1 MMSGKIGLCSLLVM
15 VFMSMSPAVEAQL
28 PQPVLRQFTTR
39 DGLPSSQIYQVIE
52 DRKGYLWFATDH
64 GVARYNGYEFK
75 VFSSA
80 EGLSDNT
87 VFNLFIDDKERLW
100 MQTFSG
106 QLFYIDKEKVKPF
119 AFNALAKKIV
129 GNSIPLGFFVDSLDN
144 VYFSCNYNGEYY
156 IDKHGKEHLVLKFVQ
171 AYPYNQVFVDE
182 IVKGRL
188 HTSGNKLFISSLPT
202 YLYIRK
208 SNGEFDSLFIEA
220 NYSGQLHAKY
230 LRDGR
235 LIISLSNNLFEY
247 AKGQL
252 RLLKRLPA
260 QIIYL
265 YEGKEDELWISS
277 YNGLFKVST
286 KNWEIL
292 NRYLEK
298 EFISST
304 VLDFES
310 GLWVTTVN
318 SGVFYFNDAG
328 VNEFRL
334 NPDLMQEALCLT
346 KGRNIIYTGFWNG
359 VVAEFNALGFHT
371 TTLKNNGKY
380 VNAMFFDEKTNRLL
394 LSTDPPGY
402 LLEGKYHHF
411 ISDGTKSLKGG
422 FIRLRNGDMLNA
434 SINGLY
440 KVKSDSLFLWAG
452 LKQRANCVIERPDGK
467 FILGTN
473 SGVFLLNE
481 QGNIID
487 LLHPVFKDTRT
498 DDIESNND
506 QYFFATRGKG
516 LLIAVGDS
524 VYKVDE
530 SDGLCSNIIHR
541 ITIADNS
548 VWCASYNGASKV
560 TIKSYSPFRFSVSSI
575 GYNEGL
581 SDNEINDIAIL
592 NDTVWVAAKKSILFF
607 DGRLS
612 FVNTTPPYFHF
623 TSFKVNNSDV
633 NLNEINSLHHT
644 SNNISIGF
652 EALSYKSYGNI
663 KYRYWLLN
671 EADTFESVTSSRH
684 VEFLSLKP
692 GNYIFSVM
700 VKNSSGTWTKSKESL
715 RFTILTPY
723 WQQAWFRFTLLI
735 LVVLLAV
742 YFMRLR
748 IARVREQERLRTDFN
763 KQLVMLEIKAL
774 RAQMNPHFIFNV
786 INSIQD
792 YILKND
798 ARSAQRYLTKFAK
811 LVRSILDNS
820 VEGEVMLE
828 GELEANKLYVEL
840 EQQRFDDKFDF
851 VLNVSSDV
859 DANSLLIPSMIVQPF
874 LENAIK
880 HGIRHLTGNGKLSL
894 TVERDDHNVYIYIED
909 NGIGRAAAIEFN
921 KINASEHI
929 SHGSLIT
936 TRRVEAYNKAH
947 NTSIELKVIDL
958 FDAKGKASGTRV
970 ELLIPVKY
978 RIKGK
983 SFN

>member
-1 MMSGKIGLCSLLVM
+1 MGLGRLLVM
-15 VFMSMSPAVEAQL
+15 VFMSMSLSLIAQL
-28 PQPVLRQFTTR
+28 PQPVLRQFTTL

-52 DRKGYLWFATDH
+52 DKKGYLWFATDH

-87 VFNLFIDDKERLW
+87 VFKLFIDYKERMW

-106 QLFYIDKEKVKPF
+106 QLFFIENEVVKPF
-119 AFNALAKKIV
+119 AFNELSKKIV
-129 GNSIPLGFFVDSLDN
+129 GNSIPLGFYVDSLEN
-144 VYFSCNYNGEYY
+144 VYFSCNYKGEYF
-156 IDKHGKEHLVLKFVQ
+156 IDKHGKEHLVLKFVK

-182 IVKGRL
+182 IVEGRL
-188 HTSGNKLFISSLPT
+188 HTSGNKLYIPSLPT

-208 SNGEFDSLFIEA
+208 FNGKYDSLYVDV
-220 NYSGQLHAKY
+220 NYSGQLFAKY

-235 LIISLSNNLFEY
+235 LIISLSKNLFEY
-247 AKGQL
+247 TNGQL
-252 RLLKRLPA
+252 RLLNRLPA
-260 QIIYL
+260 QITYL
-265 YEGKEDELWISS
+265 YEGKDDELWISS

-334 NPDLMQEALCLT
+334 NPDLMQEALCLV
-346 KGRNIIYTGFWNG
+346 KGRNIIYAGFWNG
-359 VVAEFNALGFHT
+359 VVAEFNASGFKA
-371 TTLKNNGKY
+371 TTLMNNGKY
-380 VNAMFFDEKTNRLL
+380 VNAMFFDEERNRLL

-402 LLEGKYHHF
+402 LSEGKYHHF
-411 ISDGTKSLKGG
+411 KSDGTKSLKGG
-422 FIRLRNGDMLNA
+422 FIRLRSGDKLNA

-440 KVKSDSLFLWAG
+440 KVKDDSLFLWAS

-473 SGVFLLNE
+473 SGVFLLNK
-481 QGNIID
+481 QGNI
-487 LLHPVFKDTRT
+487 LNLFHPIFKDTRV
-498 DDIESNND
+498 DDIEKEND

-516 LLIAVGDS
+516 LVIVVGDS
-524 VYKVDE
+524 AFKVDE
-530 SDGLCSNIIHR
+530 SDGLCNNIIHR
-541 ITIADNS
+541 ITQGENS
-548 VWCASYNGASKV
+548 IWCASYNGASKV
-560 TIKSYSPFRFSVSSI
+560 TIESFSPFRFSVSSI

-581 SDNEINDIAIL
+581 SDNEINDIAVL
-592 NDTVWVAAKKSILFF
+592 NDTVWVATKKSILFF
-607 DGRLS
+607 DGRS
-612 FVNTTPPYFHF
+612 TFVNSTPPVFHF
-623 TSFKVNNSDV
+623 TSFKVNNVDV
-633 NLNEINSLHHT
+633 SLAEIGSLDHG

-663 KYRYWLLN
+663 KYRYWLVN

-692 GNYIFSVM
+692 GNYIFSVL
-700 VKNSSGTWTKSKESL
+700 VKNSSGTWTVVKESL
-715 RFTILTPY
+715 KFTILTPF
-723 WQQAWFRFTLLI
+723 WQQWWFR
-735 LVVLLAV
+735 LVVLFSIILLAV

-840 EQQRFDDKFDF
+840 EQQRFDDKFEFD
-851 VLNVSSDV
+851 LSVSSDV
-859 DANSLLIPSMIVQPF
+859 DANSLLIPSMIIQPF

-880 HGIRHLTGNGKLSL
+880 HGIRHLTCNGKLSL
-894 TVERDDHNVYIYIED
+894 AVNRDDENVYIYIED
-909 NGIGRAAAIEFN
+909 NGIGREAATELN

-947 NTSIELKVIDL
+947 NTSIQLKIIDL
-958 FDAKGKASGTRV
+958 FDENGKASGTRV

-983 SFN
+983 AVT

>member
-1 MMSGKIGLCSLLVM
+1 M
-15 VFMSMSPAVEAQL
+15 VFMSMSLSLVAQL
-28 PQPVLRQFTTR
+28 PQPVLRQFTTL

-52 DRKGYLWFATDH
+52 DKKGYLWFATDH

-87 VFNLFIDDKERLW
+87 VFKLFIDYKERMW

-106 QLFYIDKEKVKPF
+106 QLFFIENEVVKPF
-119 AFNALAKKIV
+119 AFNELSKKIV
-129 GNSIPLGFFVDSLDN
+129 GNSIPLGFYVDSLEN
-144 VYFSCNYNGEYY
+144 VYFSCNYKGEYF
-156 IDKHGKEHLVLKFVQ
+156 IDKKGKEHLILKFSND
-171 AYPYNQVFVDE
+171 YPYNQVFIDE
-182 IVKGRL
+182 IDKGRF
-188 HTSGNKLFISSLPT
+188 HTSGNKLAVSSLPT
-202 YLYIRK
+202 YLFVK
-208 SNGEFDSLFIEA
+208 KFNGNYDSLYVEG
-220 NYSGQLHAKY
+220 NYSGHLFAKY

-235 LIISLSNNLFEY
+235 MIISLSKYLFEY
-247 AKGQL
+247 KNGQL
-252 RLLKRLPA
+252 HLLVELPA
-260 QIIYL
+260 EVTYL
-265 YEGKEDELWISS
+265 YEGKKDELWISS

-334 NPDLMQEALCLT
+334 NPDLMQEALCLA
-346 KGRNIIYTGFWNG
+346 KGMDIIYAGFWNG
-359 VVAEFNALGFHT
+359 VVAEFNASGFKT
-371 TTLKNNGKY
+371 TTLTNNGKY
-380 VNAMFFDEKTNRLL
+380 VNAMYFDEERNRLL

-402 LLEGKYHHF
+402 LSAGKYHHF
-411 ISDGTKSLKGG
+411 KSDGTKSLKGG
-422 FIRLRNGDMLNA
+422 FIRLRSGDMLNA

-440 KVKSDSLFLWAG
+440 KLKLDSLFLWAG
-452 LKQRANCVIERPDGK
+452 LKQRANCVIERSDGK

-473 SGVFLLNE
+473 SGVYLLSE
-481 QGNIID
+481 EGNIID
-487 LLHPVFKDTRT
+487 LYHLVFKDTRA
-498 DDIESNND
+498 DDIETYND
-506 QYFFATRGKG
+506 KYYFATRGKG
-516 LLIAVGDS
+516 LVILAGDS

-541 ITIADNS
+541 ITLDGNS

-560 TIKSYSPFRFSVSSI
+560 TIESYSPFRFSVSSI

-592 NDTVWVAAKKSILFF
+592 NDTVWVATKKSILFF
-607 DGRLS
+607 DGRSS
-612 FVNTTPPYFHF
+612 FINTTPPVFHF
-623 TSFKVNNSDV
+623 TSFKVNNTEVS
-633 NLNEINSLHHT
+633 LNEINSLHH
-644 SNNISIGF
+644 SLNNISIGF

-663 KYRYWLLN
+663 KYRYWLVN

-692 GNYIFSVM
+692 GNYIFSVL
-700 VKNSSGTWTKSKESL
+700 VKNSSGTWTKAKDSL

-723 WQQAWFRFTLLI
+723 WQQSWFEFSLLMAI
-735 LVVLLAV
+735 VLLAV

-840 EQQRFDDKFDF
+840 EQQRFDDKFEF
-851 VLNVSSDV
+851 ELSVSSDV

-909 NGIGRAAAIEFN
+909 NGIGREAATELN

-947 NTSIELKVIDL
+947 NTSIQLKIIDL
-958 FDAKGKASGTRV
+958 FDELGKASGTRV

-983 SFN
+983 AVS

>member
-1 MMSGKIGLCSLLVM
+1 MGLRRLLVFA
-15 VFMSMSPAVEAQL
+15 FMSMSLSLAAQL
-28 PQPVLRQFTTR
+28 PQPVLRQFTTL

-64 GVARYNGYEFK
+64 GVSRYNGYEFK
-75 VFSSA
+75 IFSSA

-87 VFNLFIDDKERLW
+87 VFKLFIDSKERMW

-106 QLFYIDKEKVKPF
+106 QLFYIENEVVKPF
-119 AFNALAKKIV
+119 AFNAAAKKIV
-129 GNSIPLGFFVDSLDN
+129 ENSIPLGFFVDSLDN
-144 VYFSCNYNGEYY
+144 VHFSCNYNGEYI
-156 IDKHGKEHLVLKFVQ
+156 IDREGKVHLQLKFIKSH
-171 AYPYNQVFVDE
+171 PFNQVFVDE

-188 HTSGNKLFISSLPT
+188 LTSGNKLFVPTLPT
-202 YLYIRK
+202 YLYVRK
-208 SNGEFDSLFIEA
+208 FKGQYDSLFVDV
-220 NYSGQLHAKY
+220 NYSGQLFAKY
-230 LRDGR
+230 LHDGR
-235 LIISLSNNLFEY
+235 MIISLSKYLFEY
-247 AKGQL
+247 KKGQL
-252 RLLKRLPA
+252 LLLKQFPA
-260 QIIYL
+260 PITYL
-265 YEGKEDELWISS
+265 YEGKNEELWVST

-286 KNWEIL
+286 KNWKIL
-292 NRYLEK
+292 NGYLEK

-328 VNEFRL
+328 VNEFKL
-334 NPDLMQEALCLT
+334 NPDSMQEALCLA
-346 KGRNIIYTGFWNG
+346 KGKNIIYAGFWNG
-359 VVAEFNALGFHT
+359 VVAEFSTSACLSKT
-371 TTLKNNGKY
+371 QMKNEKY
-380 VNAMFFDEKTNRLL
+380 INAMYFDESDNRLFI
-394 LSTDPPGY
+394 SMEPPGY
-402 LLEGKYHHF
+402 LANGKYF
-411 ISDGTKSLKGG
+411 TFASDGTKSLKGD
-422 FIRLRNGDMLNA
+422 FIRLQSGDMLNA

-440 KVKSDSLFLWAG
+440 KVKDDSLFLWSS

-473 SGVFLLNE
+473 NGVYLLNE
-481 QGNIID
+481 QGNI
-487 LLHPVFKDTRT
+487 LNLFHPVFKDTRV
-498 DDIESNND
+498 DAIERNND

-516 LLIAVGDS
+516 LVIVVGDS
-524 VYKVDE
+524 AYKVDE
-530 SDGLCSNIIHR
+530 SDGLCNNIIHR
-541 ITIADNS
+541 ITQGENS
-548 VWCASYNGASKV
+548 IWCASYNGASKV
-560 TIKSYSPFRFSVSSI
+560 IIESFSPFRFSVSSI

-592 NDTVWVAAKKSILFF
+592 NDTVWVATKKSILFF
-607 DGRLS
+607 DGRSS
-612 FVNTTPPYFHF
+612 FVNSTPPIFHF
-623 TSFKVNNSDV
+623 TSFKVNNVDV
-633 NLNEINSLHHT
+633 SLNEISSLHHS

-652 EALSYKSYGNI
+652 EALSYKSYGKI
-663 KYRYWLLN
+663 LYRYWLVN

-692 GNYIFSVM
+692 GNYVFSVL
-700 VKNSSGTWTKSKESL
+700 VKNSSGTWTVAKKSLK
-715 RFTILTPY
+715 FTILTPY
-723 WQQAWFRFTLLI
+723 WQQTWFRFSVLLAII
-735 LVVLLAV
+735 LVAV

-748 IARVREQERLRTDFN
+748 IARVREQEMLRTDFN

-820 VEGEVMLE
+820 VDGEVMLE

-840 EQQRFDDKFDF
+840 EQQRFDDKFEF
-851 VLNVSSDV
+851 YLNVSNDV
-859 DANSLLIPSMIVQPF
+859 DANSLLIPSMIIQPF

-880 HGIRHLTGNGKLSL
+880 HGIRHLTGKGKLSL
-894 TVERDDHNVYIYIED
+894 IVDRDDNNVYIYIED
-909 NGIGRAAAIEFN
+909 NGVGRDAATELN

-947 NTSIELKVIDL
+947 NTSIQLKIIDL
-958 FDAKGKASGTRV
+958 FDEHGKATGTRI

-983 SFN
+983 ALN

>member
-1 MMSGKIGLCSLLVM
+1 MGLRRLLVM
-15 VFMSMSPAVEAQL
+15 AFMSMSLSLAAQL
-28 PQPVLRQFTTR
+28 PQPVLRQFTTL

-52 DRKGYLWFATDH
+52 DKKGYLWFATDH

-75 VFSSA
+75 VFSSG

-87 VFNLFIDDKERLW
+87 VFKLFIDSKERMW

-106 QLFYIDKEKVKPF
+106 QLFFMENEVVKPF
-119 AFNALAKKIV
+119 AFNILAKKIV
-129 GNSIPLGFFVDSLDN
+129 GNSIPLGFFVDSLEN
-144 VYFSCNYNGEYY
+144 VYFSCNYNGEYI
-156 IDKHGKEHLVLKFVQ
+156 IDKQGKEHLELKFIKS
-171 AYPYNQVFVDE
+171 YPFNQIFVDE
-182 IVKGRL
+182 IVEGRL
-188 HTSGNKLFISSLPT
+188 LTSGNKLFIPSLPT

-208 SNGEFDSLFIEA
+208 FNGKYDSLFVDLK
-220 NYSGQLHAKY
+220 YSGQLFAKY

-235 LIISLSNNLFEY
+235 MIISLSTFLFEY
-247 AKGQL
+247 KNGKLYLLNQL
-252 RLLKRLPA
+252 SGA
-260 QIIYL
+260 ITYL
-265 YEGKEDELWISS
+265 YEGKNNELWVST

-286 KNWEIL
+286 KNWKIL
-292 NRYLEK
+292 NGYLEK

-328 VNEFRL
+328 VNEYKL
-334 NPDLMQEALCLT
+334 NPDSMQEALCLT
-346 KGRNIIYTGFWNG
+346 KGQNIIYVGFWNG
-359 VVAEFNALGFHT
+359 VVAEFSTSACISKT
-371 TTLKNNGKY
+371 QMKNEKY
-380 VNAMFFDEKTNRLL
+380 VNAMFFDEKENRLL
-394 LSTDPPGY
+394 ISMEPPGY
-402 LLEGKYHHF
+402 LSNGKYHHF
-411 ISDGTKSLKGG
+411 KSDGTKSLKGD
-422 FIRLRNGDMLNA
+422 FIRLRNGEMLNA

-440 KVKSDSLFLWAG
+440 KIKDDSLFLWAS
-452 LKQRANCVIERPDGK
+452 LKQRANCVNERPNGE

-473 SGVFLLNE
+473 SGVYLLNE
-481 QGNIID
+481 KGNI
-487 LLHPVFKDTRT
+487 LNLFHPVFKDTRV
-498 DDIESNND
+498 DDIENKND

-516 LLIAVGDS
+516 LLIVVDDS

-541 ITIADNS
+541 ITLGENS
-548 VWCASYNGASKV
+548 IWCASYNGASKV
-560 TIKSYSPFRFSVSSI
+560 TIESFSPFRFSVSSI

-592 NDTVWVAAKKSILFF
+592 NDTVWVATKKSILFF
-607 DGRLS
+607 DGRSS
-612 FVNTTPPYFHF
+612 FVNSTPPVFHF
-623 TSFKVNNSDV
+623 TSFKVNNVDV
-633 NLNEINSLHHT
+633 SLDEIGSLSHVA
-644 SNNISIGF
+644 NNISIGF
-652 EALSYKSYGNI
+652 EALSYKSYGKIN
-663 KYRYWLLN
+663 YRYRLVN

-692 GNYIFSVM
+692 GNYIFSVL
-700 VKNSSGTWTKSKESL
+700 VKNSSGTWTVEKKSLK
-715 RFTILTPY
+715 FTILTPF
-723 WQQAWFRFTLLI
+723 WQQWWFRLSLLLAI
-735 LVVLLAV
+735 VLLAV

-763 KQLVMLEIKAL
+763 KQLVMLEMKAL

-798 ARSAQRYLTKFAK
+798 ARSAQKYLTKFAK

-828 GELEANKLYVEL
+828 GELDANKLYVEL
-840 EQQRFDDKFDF
+840 EQQRFDDKFEF
-851 VLNVSSDV
+851 ELNISNDV
-859 DANSLLIPSMIVQPF
+859 DANSLLIPSMIFQPF

-880 HGIRHLTGNGKLSL
+880 HGIRHLTGNGKLTL
-894 TVERDDHNVYIYIED
+894 TVNRDDHNVYIYIED
-909 NGIGRAAAIEFN
+909 NGIGREAAAELN

-947 NTSIELKVIDL
+947 NTSIQLTILDL
-958 FDAKGKASGTRV
+958 FDEYGKASGTRV

-983 SFN
+983 AVN

>member
-1 MMSGKIGLCSLLVM
+1 MGLRRLLVLA
-15 VFMSMSPAVEAQL
+15 FMSMSLSLAAQL
-28 PQPVLRQFTTR
+28 PQPVLRQFTTL

-52 DRKGYLWFATDH
+52 DKKGYLWFATDH

-87 VFNLFIDDKERLW
+87 VFKLFIDSKERMW

-106 QLFYIDKEKVKPF
+106 QLFFIENEVVKPF
-119 AFNALAKKIV
+119 AFNALAKRIV
-129 GNSIPLGFFVDSLDN
+129 GNSIPLGFFVDSLEN
-144 VYFSCNYNGEYY
+144 VYFSCNYNGEYF
-156 IDKHGKEHLVLKFVQ
+156 IDKQGKEHLVLKFLKS
-171 AYPYNQVFVDE
+171 YPFNQIFVDE
-182 IVKGRL
+182 IAEERL
-188 HTSGNKLFISSLPT
+188 LTSGNKLFISSLPT

-208 SNGEFDSLFIEA
+208 FKEKYDSLFVDV
-220 NYSGQLHAKY
+220 NYSGQLFAKY

-235 LIISLSNNLFEY
+235 MIISLSKYLFEY
-247 AKGQL
+247 KNGELILLNQL
-252 RLLKRLPA
+252 PGP
-260 QIIYL
+260 ITYL
-265 YEGKEDELWISS
+265 YEGKNDELWVSS
-277 YNGLFKVST
+277 YNGLHKIST
-286 KNWEIL
+286 SNWKIV
-292 NRYLEK
+292 NSYLEK
-298 EFISST
+298 EFISSA

-328 VNEFRL
+328 VNEYKL
-334 NPDLMQEALCLT
+334 NPDSMQEALCLA
-346 KGRNIIYTGFWNG
+346 KGKNIIYAGFWNG
-359 VVAEFNALGFHT
+359 VVAEFSASGFKKT
-371 TTLKNNGKY
+371 TVSSIEKY
-380 VNAMFFDEKTNRLL
+380 VSAMFFDESKNRLL
-394 LSTDPPGY
+394 VSMEPPGY
-402 LLEGKYHHF
+402 LENGKYHSYA
-411 ISDGTKSLKGG
+411 SDGTNSLKGN
-422 FIRLRNGDMLNA
+422 FIRLQNGDMLNA
-434 SINGLY
+434 SVNGLY
-440 KVKSDSLFLWAG
+440 KVKNDSVFLWAS
-452 LKQRANCVIERPDGK
+452 LKQRANCVIEKPDGNL
-467 FILGTN
+467 ILGTN
-473 SGVFLLNE
+473 SGVFLLNN
-481 QGNIID
+481 QGAILN
-487 LLHPVFKDTRT
+487 LFHPIFDDTRV
-498 DDIESNND
+498 DDIEKRNG

-516 LLIAVGDS
+516 LVMIVGDS
-524 VYKVDE
+524 AYKVDE
-530 SDGLCSNIIHR
+530 SDGLCNNIIHR
-541 ITIADNS
+541 ITLGENS

-560 TIKSYSPFRFSVSSI
+560 TIESFSPFRFSVSSI

-581 SDNEINDIAIL
+581 SDNEINDIAVL
-592 NDTVWVAAKKSILFF
+592 NDTVWVATKKSILFF
-607 DGRLS
+607 DGRSS
-612 FVNTTPPYFHF
+612 FVNSTPPVFHF
-623 TSFKVNNSDV
+623 TSFKVNNVDV
-633 NLNEINSLHHT
+633 SLNEIGSLNHVA
-644 SNNISIGF
+644 NNISIGF

-663 KYRYWLLN
+663 KYQYWLVN

-692 GNYIFSVM
+692 GNYIFSVL
-700 VKNSSGTWTKSKESL
+700 VKNSSGTWTSTKESL
-715 RFTILTPY
+715 KFTILTPF
-723 WQQAWFRFTLLI
+723 WQQWWFRFSVLLAI
-735 LVVLLAV
+735 ILLAV

-840 EQQRFDDKFDF
+840 EQQRFDDKFEF
-851 VLNVSSDV
+851 ELNISSDV
-859 DANSLLIPSMIVQPF
+859 DANSLLIPSMIFQPF

-880 HGIRHLTGNGKLSL
+880 HGIRYLSGNGKLSL
-894 TVERDDHNVYIYIED
+894 TVKRDDHTVYIYIED
-909 NGIGRAAAIEFN
+909 NGIGRAAAAELN

-947 NTSIELKVIDL
+947 NTSIQLTILDL
-958 FDAKGKASGTRV
+958 FDEQGKASGTRV

-983 SFN
+983 AVN